1 MKKLCIYCV
10 GGLGKEIFD
19 IATRINIIDSRWDE
33 IYFVDDN
40 EGLAETAYSGRLFT
54 MDKML
59 IEFDVDTIEVII
71 ANGEPII
78 RAKLFKKVKK
88 LKLNI
93 TSLIDPLA
101 SVSSSASIGEG
112 LIAYPF
118 SIIASDTFIGNNVL
132 LNASAIIGHDIKIG
146 NNTVIS
152 PHVCVGGATTIGD
165 NSFIG
170 MGSMIKEQ
178 LSIGSNVIVGMS
190 SAVHKDVPDDVIA
203 MGNPA
208 RPLRRND
215 DHKVFKK

>member
-10 GGLGKEIFD
+10 GGLGKEVFD
-19 IATRINIIDSRWDE
+19 IATRINNIYSRWDE
-33 IYFVDDN
+33 IFFVDDN
-40 EGLAETAYSGRLFT
+40 EELTEIAYLGRVFSLN
-54 MDKML
+54 KML
-59 IEFDVDTIEVII
+59 IEFDVDSIEVVI

-78 RAKLFKKVKK
+78 KEKLFKKVKK

-101 SVSSSASIGEG
+101 SVSDSANIGEG

-118 SIIASDTFIGNNVL
+118 SIIASDTSIGNNVL
-132 LNASAIIGHDIKIG
+132 VNASAIIGHDIKIG
-146 NNTVIS
+146 NNSVIS
-152 PHVCVGGATTIGD
+152 PQVCIGGATTIGD
-165 NSFIG
+165 SSFIG
-170 MGSMIKEQ
+170 MGSKIKEQ

-215 DHKVFKK
+215 DQKVFKK